1 MSLHNVVPRR
11 ISLPSG
17 ECDMQILSII
27 VLINLT
33 VIIHSTW
40 MFFVLKV
47 INLHVESVIRIVF
60 RNIGIIMTALFA
72 HLLEASLFAV
82 FYRVVGA
89 FSDWNT
95 SFYFSLVSYATV
107 GYGDVTLPEHWRLIG
122 GIEGLVG
129 ALMVG
134 WSVAVLVAVLQRLRG
149 MSQ

>member
-1 MSLHNVVPRR
+1 
-11 ISLPSG
+11 
-17 ECDMQILSII
+17 MQLLSII
-27 VLINLT
+27 ILINLT

-40 MFFVLKV
+40 MFIVLKY
-47 INLHVESVIRIVF
+47 INLNVESVIRIVF
-60 RNIGIIMTALFA
+60 RNIGIIVTALFA

-82 FYRVVGA
+82 FYRYIDA
-89 FSDWNT
+89 FADWNT

-107 GYGDVTLPEHWRLIG
+107 GYGDVTLPEHWRMIG
-122 GIEGLVG
+122 GVEGLVG

>member
-1 MSLHNVVPRR
+1 
-11 ISLPSG
+11 
-17 ECDMQILSII
+17 MQLVSII
-27 VLINLT
+27 ILINLT
-33 VIIHSTW
+33 VIIHSIW

-47 INLHVESVIRIVF
+47 INLNVESVIRIVF
-60 RNIGIIMTALFA
+60 RNIAIIMTALFA
-72 HLLEASLFAV
+72 HLLEAGLFAV
-82 FYRVVGA
+82 FYRYVEA

-95 SFYFSLVSYATV
+95 SLYFSLVSYATV

-122 GIEGLVG
+122 GIEGLTG

>member
-1 MSLHNVVPRR
+1 
-11 ISLPSG
+11 
-17 ECDMQILSII
+17 MQILSII
-27 VLINLT
+27 ILINLT

-122 GIEGLVG
+122 GIEGLIG